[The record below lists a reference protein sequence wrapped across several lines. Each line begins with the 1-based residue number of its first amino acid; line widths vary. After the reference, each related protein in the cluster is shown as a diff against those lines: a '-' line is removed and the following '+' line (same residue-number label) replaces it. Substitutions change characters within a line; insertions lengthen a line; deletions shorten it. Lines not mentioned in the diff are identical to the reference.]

1 MEKNGEFYGKVG
13 TGLSDKDRREI
24 LEILNENEAPL
35 KISLPKSVIEEILID
50 TKPLLVEVR
59 IQEKAKGYQP
69 RAPVWVRFRWNKF
82 T

>member
-50 TKPLLVEVR
+50 TNLS
-59 IQEKAKGYQP
+59 
-69 RAPVWVRFRWNKF
+69 
-82 T
+82 